1 MAKTTTVAHQLADIL
16 AAWGVQFVFGTAGD
30 SILHF
35 LACLH
40 EHPIRYVQLRN
51 EETAAYAASAYAK
64 LTGKLGVAI
73 SDGGP
78 GTAHIINGLA
88 DAIGDRTP
96 VLAVTGQVESTYI
109 GTDHKQYINQQQL
122 LGAVT
127 LHSENLGN
135 PLGLAT
141 VVGSLIRAAFA
152 QAGPVHLS
160 VPKDFWQQKV
170 RPVQVKPEPYLGQAP
185 HSPEQVIDDAARWL
199 RGKTRPV
206 LLVGRGARHAL
217 TEVLALADILGAGV
231 VHTLPIVGVMPQHP
245 LAVGGI
251 GAGGSEAA
259 VNLLGQCDCVIKVG
273 ATYWPPALTSDS
285 IPALSIDIH
294 PANIGRGIPADF
306 GVVGDAK
313 AVIAALLQRL
323 SDFQPRTDWRS
334 QVEKQA
340 CDWNQRLADEIDR
353 APAGHPGRVVRTLSE
368 WLPPSAV
375 VCLDVGDHV
384 LWFNRF
390 FQGRGQ
396 EVLVS
401 GHWRGMG
408 FSLGAAIA
416 AQLAL
421 PDSPV
426 MSIVGDG
433 GFSML
438 MGEFASAVA
447 LELPIIIL
455 LMNNESYAMEA
466 NAMAAAGLAPFGV
479 RLTDVRYDQVAEAS
493 GGVGLRTTPAELPA
507 VLREINRTTKPV
519 LIDLKVDPIPL
530 PTAKL

>member
-1 MAKTTTVAHQLADIL
+1 M
-16 AAWGVQFVFGTAGD
+16 FGTAGD

-160 VPKDFWQQKV
+160 IPKDFWQQKV

-206 LLVGRGARHAL
+206 LLVGRGPARP
-217 TEVLALADILGAGV
+217 DRGAGPRG
-231 VHTLPIVGVMPQHP
+231 H
-245 LAVGGI
+245 
-251 GAGGSEAA
+251 S
-259 VNLLGQCDCVIKVG
+259 
-273 ATYWPPALTSDS
+273 WSR
-285 IPALSIDIH
+285 
-294 PANIGRGIPADF
+294 RGI
-306 GVVGDAK
+306 
-313 AVIAALLQRL
+313 RCL
-323 SDFQPRTDWRS
+323 S
-334 QVEKQA
+334 
-340 CDWNQRLADEIDR
+340 
-353 APAGHPGRVVRTLSE
+353 
-368 WLPPSAV
+368 
-375 VCLDVGDHV
+375 
-384 LWFNRF
+384 
-390 FQGRGQ
+390 
-396 EVLVS
+396 
-401 GHWRGMG
+401 
-408 FSLGAAIA
+408 
-416 AQLAL
+416 
-421 PDSPV
+421 
-426 MSIVGDG
+426 
-433 GFSML
+433 
-438 MGEFASAVA
+438 
-447 LELPIIIL
+447 
-455 LMNNESYAMEA
+455 
-466 NAMAAAGLAPFGV
+466 
-479 RLTDVRYDQVAEAS
+479 
-493 GGVGLRTTPAELPA
+493 
-507 VLREINRTTKPV
+507 
-519 LIDLKVDPIPL
+519 
-530 PTAKL
+530 